1 MYGSPW
7 PGVYANVSE
16 RDIRPTISRSGTR
29 RRVSCVLQSEDKLP
43 AGAGPVL
50 LGLPHEH
57 VHIARGDDPAFTG
70 YAQAGY
76 QRAERTP

>member
-7 PGVYANVSE
+7 PRVYANVSE

-43 AGAGPVL
+43 AGAGQFFWVFHTNMYTSL
-50 LGLPHEH
+50 
-57 VHIARGDDPAFTG
+57 AAW
-70 YAQAGY
+70 
-76 QRAERTP
+76 